1 MNNIATTTGRVGQ
14 ISSFRDVP
22 TMSVDG
28 TGATVTA
35 GPLVET
41 GGISTGGI
49 VGSVAGGLAALAI
62 LGFIVAWLLVSL
74 FPLFYSI
81 PYLSLEELFS
91 DDAAVLL

>member
-1 MNNIATTTGRVGQ
+1 
-14 ISSFRDVP
+14 
-22 TMSVDG
+22 MSVDS

-35 GPLVET
+35 NPLEET

-74 FPLFYSI
+74 FPLFSI
-81 PYLSLEELFS
+81 LYLSLEERFS
-91 DDAAVLL
+91 DDAAALL